1 MPIDKQQASILENL
15 DDGVDTF
22 NEPMEETTNTRGQMG
37 RKNTQPPRYDNFGEA
52 MTGIA
57 SNITGIASGAVSA
70 TLGLPTDI
78 VGLMKGLKDA
88 SSAEDGKRLDA
99 FSEGFTEFSKENLGS
114 QYYRDVFD
122 TFVDSLDVD
131 SRLKEDAKSG
141 FSAGEFL
148 GAPVSGGA
156 AVKTVS
162 KIDKIK
168 ESLSRAEASAST
180 MKKNARDKIKT
191 FRKEFD
197 NKAPETYTK
206 DEIIAMANKRQP
218 SPVRQ
223 MTRT

>member
-57 SNITGIASGAVSA
+57 SNITGIASGAVGA

-99 FSEGFTEFSKENLGS
+99 FSEGFTEFSNDHPLTLTVCHVLS
-114 QYYRDVFD
+114 YYV
-122 TFVDSLDVD
+122 T
-131 SRLKEDAKSG
+131 
-141 FSAGEFL
+141 
-148 GAPVSGGA
+148 
-156 AVKTVS
+156 
-162 KIDKIK
+162 
-168 ESLSRAEASAST
+168 SLSSLS
-180 MKKNARDKIKT
+180 
-191 FRKEFD
+191 
-197 NKAPETYTK
+197 
-206 DEIIAMANKRQP
+206 
-218 SPVRQ
+218 
-223 MTRT
+223 